1 MSWWGSKIVQVRD
14 VHKSYAVG
22 DDEVEVLKGISLD
35 IYAGEFVALVG
46 ASGNGK
52 STLLNMITGIDHPSR
67 GELIVTG
74 QAIHTMRENE
84 LAVWRGENVGIVF
97 QFFQLLPALSLLQ
110 NVVLPMDFAKR
121 LTPKERRVRAMHLLD
136 LVGLADQAHKL
147 PSTVSGG
154 QQQRAAIARALAND
168 PPLLVADE
176 PTGNLD
182 ARTSGEVFDLFT
194 RLADEGKTLLMVTH
208 EEDLACQV
216 PRTLEIENGIV
227 VRDENC
233 SQQPAV
239 SDRTAPGSAGIRA

>member
-1 MSWWGSKIVQVRD
+1 MSWWGSKIVQVQD

-22 DDEVEVLKGISLD
+22 DDEIEVLKGISFD

-74 QAIHTMRENE
+74 QAIHTMKENE

-110 NVVLPMDFAKR
+110 NVVLPMDFIKR
-121 LTPKERRVRAMHLLD
+121 LTPKERRARAMHLLD

-147 PSTVSGG
+147 PSMVSGG

-182 ARTSGEVFDLFT
+182 ARTSGEVFALFT

-216 PRTLEIENGIV
+216 PRTLEIENGIL

-233 SQQPAV
+233 QQPEAW
-239 SDRTAPGSAGIRA
+239 DPTAPGFAGIRA